1 MRFARKWESDMLRDL
16 VLRSRSIRRFK
27 EDAPV
32 SPKALREL
40 VDMARLTPSGA
51 NLQPLKY
58 VISKDKALN
67 EKIFTTL
74 AWAGY
79 LKDWDG
85 PAPGDRPG
93 GYVIILGDKE
103 VATSFGCDHGIAAQT
118 ICLGAA
124 EMGLGACMI
133 GSIKRPE
140 LLDILELSGKRYEIL
155 LVVALGK
162 PRERIEL
169 EPVSDPG
176 SIEYYRDENDV
187 HHVPKRRLED
197 VLVAEY

>member
-1 MRFARKWESDMLRDL
+1 MLRDL

-27 EDAPV
+27 ESSSV
-32 SPKALREL
+32 SLKSLREL
-40 VDMARLTPSGA
+40 VDLARLTPSGA

-67 EKIFTTL
+67 EKIFSTL

-79 LKDWDG
+79 LKEWDG
-85 PAPGDRPG
+85 PTPGERPAA
-93 GYVIILGDKE
+93 YVVILGDKK
-103 VATSFGCDHGIAAQT
+103 VSTSFGCDHGVAAQT

-124 EMGLGACMI
+124 EMGLGACII
-133 GSIKRPE
+133 GSIERAE
-140 LLDILELSGKRYEIL
+140 LLHVLELSGDRYEIL
-155 LVVALGK
+155 LVIALGR

-169 EPVSDPG
+169 EPVSEEG
-176 SIEYYRDENDV
+176 SIEYYRDENEV

-197 VLVAEY
+197 VLIAEH

>member
-1 MRFARKWESDMLRDL
+1 MLRDL

-27 EDAPV
+27 EDASV
-32 SPKALREL
+32 SLKALREL
-40 VDMARLTPSGA
+40 VDLARLTPSAA

-67 EKIFTTL
+67 EKVFSTL

-85 PAPGDRPG
+85 PAPGERPG

-103 VATSFGCDHGIAAQT
+103 VSPSFGCDHGIAAQT

-140 LLDILELSGKRYEIL
+140 LLEILELSADRYEIL
-155 LVVALGK
+155 LVIALGK

-169 EPVSDPG
+169 EPVSEPG
-176 SIEYYRDENDV
+176 NIEYYRDENDV
-187 HHVPKRRLED
+187 HHVPKRRLEE
-197 VLVAEY
+197 VLIAEY

>member
-1 MRFARKWESDMLRDL
+1 MLRDL
-16 VLRSRSIRRFK
+16 ILRSRSIRRFK
-27 EDAPV
+27 EDASV
-32 SPKALREL
+32 SLKALREL
-40 VDMARLTPSGA
+40 VDLARLTPSAA

-67 EKIFTTL
+67 EKVFSTL

-85 PAPGDRPG
+85 PAPGERPG

-103 VATSFGCDHGIAAQT
+103 VSPSFGCDHGIAAQT

-140 LLDILELSGKRYEIL
+140 LLEILELSADRYEIL
-155 LVVALGK
+155 LVIALGK

-169 EPVSDPG
+169 EPVSEPG
-176 SIEYYRDENDV
+176 NIEYYRDENDV
-187 HHVPKRRLED
+187 HHVPKRRLEE
-197 VLVAEY
+197 VLIAEY

>member
-1 MRFARKWESDMLRDL
+1 MLRDL
-16 VLRSRSIRRFK
+16 VLRSRSIRRFY
-27 EDAPV
+27 EDTPV
-32 SPKALREL
+32 SLKALREL
-40 VDMARLTPSGA
+40 VDLARLTPSGA

-58 VISKDKALN
+58 AVSKDKALN
-67 EKIFTTL
+67 EKIFSTL

-85 PAPGDRPG
+85 PSPGERPG
-93 GYVIILGDKE
+93 GYIIILGDKE
-103 VATSFGCDHGIAAQT
+103 VSATFGCDHGIAAQT

-133 GSIKRPE
+133 GSIKRQE
-140 LLDILELSGKRYEIL
+140 LLEIVGIPGERYDIL
-155 LVVALGK
+155 LVIALGK

-169 EPVSDPG
+169 EIVTEPAR
-176 SIEYYRDENDV
+176 IEYYRDENEV

-197 VLVAEY
+197 VLLAEF

>member
-1 MRFARKWESDMLRDL
+1 MLRDL
-16 VLRSRSIRRFK
+16 VLRSRSIRRFY
-27 EDAPV
+27 EDTPV
-32 SPKALREL
+32 ALKDLREL
-40 VDMARLTPSGA
+40 VDLARLTPSAA

-58 VISKDKALN
+58 VIARDRALN
-67 EKIFTTL
+67 ERIFGTL

-85 PAPGDRPG
+85 PSPGERPG

-103 VATSFGCDHGIAAQT
+103 VAATFGWDQGIAAQT

-133 GSIKRPE
+133 GSIKREE
-140 LLDILELSGKRYEIL
+140 LRSILELSADRFELL
-155 LVVALGK
+155 LVIALGK

-169 EPVSDPG
+169 EIVAEPG
-176 SIEYYRDENDV
+176 KIEYYRDDNDV

-197 VLVAEY
+197 VLLAEY

>member
-1 MRFARKWESDMLRDL
+1 MLRDL
-16 VLRSRSIRRFK
+16 VLRNRSIRRFH

-32 SPKALREL
+32 SLKALREL

-58 VISKDKALN
+58 VVSKDKALN
-67 EKIFTTL
+67 EKIFATL

-85 PAPGDRPG
+85 PAPGERPG

-103 VATSFGCDHGIAAQT
+103 IAGTFGCDYGIAAQT

-124 EMGLGACMI
+124 EIGLGACMI
-133 GSIKRPE
+133 GSIKRSE
-140 LLDILELSGKRYEIL
+140 LLEILELSGDRYEIL
-155 LVVALGK
+155 LVIALGK

-169 EPVSDPG
+169 DIVADGG
-176 SIEYYRDENDV
+176 SIEYFRDENDV

-197 VLVAEY
+197 VLVAEH

>member
-1 MRFARKWESDMLRDL
+1 MLRSL
-16 VLRSRSIRRFK
+16 VGSEMCIRDRFH
-27 EDAPV
+27 EDTPV
-32 SPKALREL
+32 NPKALREL

-58 VISKDKALN
+58 VISTDKGLN
-67 EKIFTTL
+67 ERIFPTL

-79 LKDWDG
+79 LSDWDG
-85 PAPGDRPG
+85 PAPGERPG
-93 GYVIILGDKE
+93 GYIIILGDRGI
-103 VATSFGCDHGIAAQT
+103 APSFGCDHGIAAQT

-133 GSIKRPE
+133 GSVKRDE
-140 LLDILELSGKRYEIL
+140 LLDMLELPGSQYEVL
-155 LVVALGK
+155 LVIALGK

-169 EPVSDPG
+169 EIVADPG
-176 SIEYYRDENDV
+176 KIEYYRDDNDV

-197 VLVAEY
+197 VLLAEH

>member
-1 MRFARKWESDMLRDL
+1 MFRDL
-16 VLRSRSIRRFK
+16 VLRNRSIRRYH

-32 SPKALREL
+32 DKKILREL
-40 VDMARLTPSGA
+40 VDLARLTPSGG

-58 VISKDKALN
+58 AVSADSKLN
-67 EKIFTTL
+67 AKIFPTL

-85 PAPGDRPG
+85 PIKGERPG
-93 GYVIILGDKE
+93 AYVVILGDKE
-103 VATSFGCDHGIAAQT
+103 VSQTFGCDHGIAAQT

-124 EMGLGACMI
+124 ENGLGACMI
-133 GSIKRPE
+133 GSVKRGE
-140 LLDILELSGKRYEIL
+140 LFEILELSPERFEIL
-155 LVVALGK
+155 LVIALGK

-169 EPVSDPG
+169 ELVGPSG
-176 SIEYYRDENDV
+176 SIEYYRDKDDA

-197 VLVAEY
+197 VLIAEH

>member
-1 MRFARKWESDMLRDL
+1 MLRDL
-16 VLRSRSIRRFK
+16 VLRSRSIQRFK
-27 EDAPV
+27 ENSSV
-32 SPKALREL
+32 SLKSLREL

-67 EKIFTTL
+67 EKIFSTL

-85 PAPGDRPG
+85 PAPGERPAA
-93 GYVIILGDKE
+93 YVVMLGDKK
-103 VATSFGCDHGIAAQT
+103 VSTSFGCDHGVAAQT

-124 EMGLGACMI
+124 EMGLGACII
-133 GSIKRPE
+133 GSIERAE
-140 LLDILELSGKRYEIL
+140 LLDVLELSAERYEIL
-155 LVVALGK
+155 LVIALGR

-169 EPVSDPG
+169 EPVSEQG
-176 SIEYYRDENDV
+176 SIEYYRDENEV

-197 VLVAEY
+197 VLIAEY

>member
-1 MRFARKWESDMLRDL
+1 MLRDL
-16 VLRSRSIRRFK
+16 VLRSRSIRRYK
-27 EDAPV
+27 EDSAV

-40 VDMARLTPSGA
+40 VDLARLTPSGA

-58 VISKDKALN
+58 VVSKDKALN
-67 EKIFTTL
+67 EKVFSTL

-85 PAPGDRPG
+85 PAPGERPG

-103 VATSFGCDHGIAAQT
+103 VSPSFGCDHGIAAQT

-140 LLDILELSGKRYEIL
+140 LLDILELSAERYEIL
-155 LVVALGK
+155 LVIALGK

-169 EPVSDPG
+169 EPVSEQG

-187 HHVPKRRLED
+187 HHVPKRRLEE
-197 VLVAEY
+197 VLIAEY

>member
-1 MRFARKWESDMLRDL
+1 MLRDL
-16 VLRSRSIRRFK
+16 VLRSRSIRRFY
-27 EDAPV
+27 EDTPV
-32 SPKALREL
+32 ALKDLREL
-40 VDMARLTPSGA
+40 VDLARLTPSAA

-58 VISKDKALN
+58 VIARDKALN
-67 EKIFTTL
+67 ERIFGTL

-85 PAPGDRPG
+85 PSPGERPG

-103 VATSFGCDHGIAAQT
+103 VAATFGWDQGIAAQT

-133 GSIKRPE
+133 GSIKREE
-140 LLDILELSGKRYEIL
+140 LRSILELSADRFELL
-155 LVVALGK
+155 LVIALGK

-169 EPVSDPG
+169 EIVTEPG
-176 SIEYYRDENDV
+176 KIEYYRDDNDV

-197 VLVAEY
+197 VLLAEY

>member
-1 MRFARKWESDMLRDL
+1 MLRDL
-16 VLRSRSIRRFK
+16 VLRSRSIRRFY
-27 EDAPV
+27 EDTPV
-32 SPKALREL
+32 TLKALREL
-40 VDMARLTPSGA
+40 VDLARLTPSGA

-58 VISKDKALN
+58 AVSKDKALN
-67 EKIFTTL
+67 EKIFSTL

-85 PAPGDRPG
+85 PSPGERPG
-93 GYVIILGDKE
+93 GYIIILGDKE
-103 VATSFGCDHGIAAQT
+103 VSATFGCDHGIAAQT

-133 GSIKRPE
+133 GSIKRQE
-140 LLDILELSGKRYEIL
+140 LLEIVGIPGERYDIL
-155 LVVALGK
+155 LVIALGK

-169 EPVSDPG
+169 EIVTEPAR
-176 SIEYYRDENDV
+176 IEYYRDENEV

-197 VLVAEY
+197 VLLAEF